1 MIKES
6 VIEQIVDQLS
16 SEELEDKF
24 VEEQHDYWNYL
35 NSDGFSGISEAER
48 QMLFFVNSVV
58 YNTCRSLRGEPLEF
72 DLEAF
77 QDEEET
83 NWAVRE
89 GVKEWSEAKDKY
101 FENYSEEDLLAFTED
116 MLVEEEVRRLSD
128 IGKEVIF
135 ITTKSYIDYLK
146 QSGQL

>member
-1 MIKES
+1 MIQETI
-6 VIEQIVDQLS
+6 IEQIVEQLS

-58 YNTCRSLRGEPLEF
+58 YNTCKHVVGGPLEF

-77 QDEEET
+77 LELEES
-83 NWAVRE
+83 NWAMRE
-89 GVKEWSEAKDKY
+89 EASNWAAAVDHY
-101 FENYSEEDLLAFTED
+101 FDGYSEEDLLAFVED
-116 MLVEEEVRRLSD
+116 MLVEEELKRLSD

-135 ITTKSYIDYLK
+135 ITTKSYIDHIK
-146 QSGQL
+146 ESGQL